1 MRKKY
6 FNHHREIKKFKK
18 SKTHNSFHKP
28 ILLSSKTKIVNKI
41 KNQNLTTSIKSRII
55 TKNMVKIT
63 TQAIKN
69 NKEPIQVDLKI

>member
-6 FNHHREIKKFKK
+6 FNHREIKKFKK

-41 KNQNLTTSIKSRII
+41 KNQNLTTSIKSKII